1 MLNMGGS
8 SDLIVSGGSKMAFPE
23 PIPAIEGK
31 DAKEF
36 LERLRKFKLT
46 SAQKEVY
53 RDARA
58 NYRKMAPDAK
68 EKD

>member
-1 MLNMGGS
+1 
-8 SDLIVSGGSKMAFPE
+8 MAFPE